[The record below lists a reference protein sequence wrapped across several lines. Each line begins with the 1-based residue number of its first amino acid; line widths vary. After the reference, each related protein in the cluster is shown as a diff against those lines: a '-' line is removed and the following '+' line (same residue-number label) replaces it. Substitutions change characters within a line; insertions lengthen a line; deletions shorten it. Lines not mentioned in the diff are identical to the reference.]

1 MLNLIDR
8 QNIIVLTKCSSLT
21 RSSES
26 NKDIII
32 SVMVLKN
39 RATCGLLFALI
50 NRRATSRAFSYHSMK
65 HSILET
71 DDFEKPKKPK
81 LKMSTAKINL
91 TISENNLKVFL
102 LDVVKAFEEK
112 NKSHDKLV
120 LRFAG
125 GWVRDKLL
133 NIPSND
139 IDVAINSMTGS
150 AFTEQVQ
157 SYLKDDVNLK
167 KHHLSALDV
176 GRCYQTA
183 ANPEKSKHLET
194 STMTIMG
201 YDIDFVN
208 LRKETYSLESRN
220 PVMEFGTPE
229 EDALRRDC
237 TINSLF
243 YNIHTDEVEDYAC
256 GLNDLVEKRI
266 KTPLEPKVTFM
277 DDPLRILRLIRFA
290 NRLNFTIDPTCEAY
304 INDPEVMNAFHRKI
318 TRERVQVEVFKML
331 KGQNP
336 HGALQYFD
344 RLGLYNEIFTDTG
357 AKHIP
362 IPDIKNW
369 RQAYDCLQELICDT
383 SLSETLLQSYVE
395 TAWLLAAYTPW
406 STVQEL
412 PNFYG
417 KARLA
422 WGAEAARL
430 ALKVENKKINLI
442 SDSLKHFKEV
452 INLKESI
459 LRADDWVK
467 QRDTVGN
474 LIRKMDH
481 QSHWRLQVVFAIL
494 VEVMDGQNIT
504 KANQFKNHLDPWK
517 KFIHHLEE
525 MNLMNPTSI
534 KNLVDGK
541 ILAEVFGLKPGKWVA
556 PVLEFCMN
564 WTLRNPDVN
573 DRTEVIEEVKK
584 KRHELGIPPS

>member
-1 MLNLIDR
+1 MSTSKI
-8 QNIIVLTKCSSLT
+8 SLT
-21 RSSES
+21 
-26 NKDIII
+26 
-32 SVMVLKN
+32 
-39 RATCGLLFALI
+39 T
-50 NRRATSRAFSYHSMK
+50 
-65 HSILET
+65 
-71 DDFEKPKKPK
+71 
-81 LKMSTAKINL
+81 
-91 TISENNLKVFL
+91 SENNLKVFL

-112 NKSHDKLV
+112 NKSEEKLI

-133 NIPSND
+133 DIPSND

-150 AFTEQVQ
+150 VFTQQVQ
-157 SYLKDDVNLK
+157 SFLKDDTNLEK
-167 KHHLSALDV
+167 YNLSALDV

-256 GLNDLVEKRI
+256 GLNDLAEKRI

-362 IPDIKNW
+362 IPDIKYW
-369 RQAYDCLQELICDT
+369 RRAYDCLQELIFDT
-383 SLSETLLQSYVE
+383 SLSQTLLQSYAE

-422 WGAEAARL
+422 WGAEAAQ
-430 ALKVENKKINLI
+430 
-442 SDSLKHFKEV
+442 V

-467 QRDTVGN
+467 ERDTVGN
-474 LIRKMDH
+474 FIRKLDH
-481 QSHWRLQVVFAIL
+481 QGHWRLQVVFAIL
-494 VEVMDGQNIT
+494 VEAMGDQQIT
-504 KANQFKNHLDPWK
+504 KANQFERHLDLWK

-525 MNLMNPTSI
+525 MDLMNPMSI

-573 DRTEVIEEVKK
+573 DRTEVIKEVKK

>member
-1 MLNLIDR
+1 
-8 QNIIVLTKCSSLT
+8 
-21 RSSES
+21 
-26 NKDIII
+26 
-32 SVMVLKN
+32 MVLKKN
-39 RATCGLLFALI
+39 KAVCGYLLALV
-50 NRRATSRAFSYHSMK
+50 NRRATFRTFSYHSMK
-65 HSILET
+65 HSVLET
-71 DDFEKPKKPK
+71 DDFEKSKKPK
-81 LKMSTAKINL
+81 LTMSTAKISL
-91 TISENNLKVFL
+91 TTSENNLKVFL
-102 LDVVKAFEEK
+102 LDVVKAFEEE
-112 NKSHDKLV
+112 NKSQEQLI

-133 NIPSND
+133 DIPSND

-150 AFTEQVQ
+150 AFTEKVQ
-157 SYLKDDVNLK
+157 RFLKDNANLE

-220 PVMEFGTPE
+220 PVMEFGTAE

-256 GLNDLVEKRI
+256 GLNDLTEKRI
-266 KTPLEPKVTFM
+266 KTPLEPKITFM

-357 AKHIP
+357 AKQIP
-362 IPDIKNW
+362 IPDVKNW
-369 RQAYDCLQELICDT
+369 WRAYSCLQELILET
-383 SLSETLLQSYVE
+383 SLYQTLLPSHVE

-430 ALKVENKKINLI
+430 ALKAENKKINLI

-467 QRDTVGN
+467 HRDIVGN
-474 LIRKMDH
+474 LIRRMD
-481 QSHWRLQVVFAIL
+481 QQGHWRLQVVFAIL
-494 VEVMDGQNIT
+494 VEAMGDQHIT
-504 KANQFKNHLDPWK
+504 KANQFERPLDSWK
-517 KFIHHLEE
+517 KFIRHLEE
-525 MNLMNPTSI
+525 MDLMNPSSI